1 MSDTKKTVLVA
12 GGAGFV
18 GSNLIRMLL
27 RERESWR
34 VVCLDSLELTGGLS
48 NLQDCQGHKQL
59 RFFKGDICD
68 VDVVAEV
75 FGTGVDVVV
84 NLAEK
89 RENPGCLGDSA
100 DLVRNNVQGTQV
112 LLDAAREA
120 EPELFL
126 QVSTDEVYGALGS
139 EGYITED
146 TRLMPGNPYGAS
158 KAGADMLV
166 QAYFKRYEL
175 PTIVARCSNNYG
187 PYQSPDRLIAMFVTN
202 LIQGKKVSVHGSGMQ
217 VRDWIHVDDHCR
229 ALMTVIEQGEA
240 GEVYNIGS
248 GKEMK
253 NIDLTRMIIGML
265 GESPRLIKFVKD
277 RPGHDKR
284 YALDTGKLKKLGWK
298 PAHKFENALK
308 ETIDNMSAIYD
319 QADHALKALS
329 STEKVQ
335 LHAEIAEAGDI
346 HQRIMEAQHNL
357 TTLYSKIRSPEN
369 ESL

>member
-112 LLDAAREA
+112 LLDAARET

-240 GEVYNIGS
+240 GEVYNIGGNNDRANLEVTRLLLDCLRKDDS
-248 GKEMK
+248 MIEFVPDQPG
-253 NIDLTRMIIGML
+253 NDL
-265 GESPRLIKFVKD
+265 
-277 RPGHDKR
+277 R
-284 YALDTGKLKKLGWK
+284 YA
-298 PAHKFENALK
+298 
-308 ETIDNMSAIYD
+308 IDC
-319 QADHALKALS
+319 
-329 STEKVQ
+329 
-335 LHAEIAEAGDI
+335 
-346 HQRIMEAQHNL
+346 
-357 TTLYSKIRSPEN
+357 SKIESQLKWEPKIDFAEGLTQTVKWYIENEQWWRAVTSPEQSVAC
-369 ESL
+369 EY